1 MNTRRKTWRHVWPW
15 TLILL
20 GTWGCGGKWLASEYE
35 RPPVAVPT
43 DPGLAG
49 EIFPQHLTSA
59 QPPPAAPEPKYFTH
73 TVRGTGETLIAIA
86 RWYTGSG
93 ENWVRLAQANPGI
106 DPQRILI
113 GDAIRI
119 PGEIVTKRRPMP
131 WSAPPAAGTGK
142 KRPQPPPR
150 PDAELFGPI
159 ETPSASG
166 RSENDGST
174 LALETLD

>member
-1 MNTRRKTWRHVWPW
+1 MNTRSKTWMHVWPW

-20 GTWGCGGKWLASEYE
+20 WTWGCGGKWLASEYE
-35 RPPVAVPT
+35 RPPVATPT
-43 DPGLAG
+43 DAELAG
-49 EIFPQHLTSA
+49 EIFPQHLPSA
-59 QPPPAAPEPKYFTH
+59 QPPSTPEPKYFTH
-73 TVRGTGETLIAIA
+73 TVRGTGETFIAIA

-93 ENWVRLAQANPGI
+93 DNWERLARANPGI
-106 DPQRILI
+106 HPQRIHI

-119 PGEIVTKRRPMP
+119 PGEIVTTRRPMP
-131 WSAPPAAGTGK
+131 WSAPSAAVAGK

-159 ETPSASG
+159 ETPSGSG
-166 RSENDGST
+166 QPEKDGST